1 MDIKIIPNELFGEVK
16 AIPSKSVLHRAL
28 IVSFISQKQNIKLSN
43 VDMISDDVLATI
55 NCLQALGARIETESN
70 NIYVRSIENISDET
84 YIDCKESGTTLRLLL
99 PLLSMFSKSTIVD
112 CKESLRDRPIIELIE
127 TLKNSGVC
135 FESEVFPIRV
145 FGNATGT
152 LFKIKGD
159 ISSQYISGLLL
170 LSALME
176 QETTIFL
183 TTPLESRNYVD
194 MTIDILK
201 DFGITVKEK
210 ENSYVVFGG
219 RRLFKAPNKYIV
231 EGDWSNAAF
240 FIVAGCLGK
249 NLKVNGLNF
258 NSIQG
263 DKQIIEILKK
273 IGGNLEISGDCVF
286 ASKSDLISFNLD
298 FTDMPDLFPI
308 LSVVAALSRGTSIL
322 SGGKRLKYK
331 ESNRIDS
338 TFQMLKNL
346 GAEVEKIDC
355 GLKITGQEFLNGGI
369 VNSFND
375 HRIVM
380 AATIASIRCK
390 KPISIIN
397 TEAVNKSYPKFI
409 QDFEKVGGNINVIR

>member
-1 MDIKIIPNELFGEVK
+1 MDIKIIPNDLFGEIK

-28 IVSFISQKQNIKLSN
+28 IASSISQKQNIKLSN

-55 NCLQALGARIETESN
+55 NCLQALGAKIETESN
-70 NIYVRSIENISDET
+70 NIYVRSIKNISDEI

-99 PLLSMFSKSTIVD
+99 PLLSMFSKSTIVN
-112 CKESLRDRPIIELIE
+112 CKGSLRDRPIIELID

-135 FESEVFPIRV
+135 FESEIFPIKV
-145 FGNATGT
+145 SGNVTGT
-152 LFKIKGD
+152 HFKIKGD

-176 QETTIFL
+176 QQTTIFL

-194 MTIDILK
+194 MTIDILR

-263 DKQIIEILKK
+263 DKQIIEMLKK
-273 IGGNLEISGDCVF
+273 IGGNLENSRDCVF
-286 ASKSDLISFNLD
+286 ASKSDFL
-298 FTDMPDLFPI
+298 
-308 LSVVAALSRGTSIL
+308 VV
-322 SGGKRLKYK
+322 
-331 ESNRIDS
+331 
-338 TFQMLKNL
+338 
-346 GAEVEKIDC
+346 
-355 GLKITGQEFLNGGI
+355 
-369 VNSFND
+369 
-375 HRIVM
+375 
-380 AATIASIRCK
+380 
-390 KPISIIN
+390 N
-397 TEAVNKSYPKFI
+397 TYVTL
-409 QDFEKVGGNINVIR
+409 

>member
-1 MDIKIIPNELFGEVK
+1 MDIKIIPNELLGEVK
-16 AIPSKSVLHRAL
+16 AIPSKSALHRAL
-28 IVSFISQKQNIKLSN
+28 IVSSISQKQNIKLSN

-55 NCLQALGARIETESN
+55 NCLKALGAKIETESN

-84 YIDCKESGTTLRLLL
+84 YVDCKESGTTLRLLL

-112 CKESLRDRPIIELIE
+112 CKESLRDRPIIELIK

-135 FESEVFPIRV
+135 FESEIFPIKV
-145 FGNATGT
+145 SGNTTGT

-210 ENSYVVFGG
+210 ENSFVVFGG
-219 RRLFKAPNKYIV
+219 RKLIKSPNKYVV

-240 FIVAGCLGK
+240 FIAAGCLGRD
-249 NLKVNGLNF
+249 LKINGLNF
-258 NSIQG
+258 DSIQG
-263 DKQIIEILKK
+263 DKKIIDILKK
-273 IGGNLEISGDCVF
+273 IGGNLELSRDCVV
-286 ASKSDLISFNLD
+286 ASKSNLISFNLD
-298 FTDMPDLFPI
+298 FSDIPDLFPI

-338 TFQMLKNL
+338 TFKMLKSL
-346 GAEVEKIDC
+346 GAEVEEIDS
-355 GLKITGQEFLNGGI
+355 GLKITGQEYLNGGI

-390 KPISIIN
+390 KTVSVIN
-397 TEAVNKSYPKFI
+397 AEAVNKSYPRFI
-409 QDFEKVGGNINVIR
+409 QDFEKVGGNVNVID

>member
-1 MDIKIIPNELFGEVK
+1 M
-16 AIPSKSVLHRAL
+16 
-28 IVSFISQKQNIKLSN
+28 
-43 VDMISDDVLATI
+43 
-55 NCLQALGARIETESN
+55 
-70 NIYVRSIENISDET
+70 
-84 YIDCKESGTTLRLLL
+84 
-99 PLLSMFSKSTIVD
+99 
-112 CKESLRDRPIIELIE
+112 
-127 TLKNSGVC
+127 
-135 FESEVFPIRV
+135 
-145 FGNATGT
+145 
-152 LFKIKGD
+152 
-159 ISSQYISGLLL
+159 
-170 LSALME
+170 
-176 QETTIFL
+176 
-183 TTPLESRNYVD
+183 
-194 MTIDILK
+194 
-201 DFGITVKEK
+201 
-210 ENSYVVFGG
+210 
-219 RRLFKAPNKYIV
+219 FKAPNTYIV

-409 QDFEKVGGNINVIR
+409 QDFQKVGGNINVIR